1 MNKAYLLTGGN
12 KGNRK
17 ASLEKAAELI
27 AMRCGRILLYSS
39 LYETAAWGKTDQPA
53 FLNQALIL
61 ETNLSPTVLMQQ
73 LLEIESR
80 LGRIRNEKYGPRVI
94 DIDMLLYDDLVMQT
108 DLLTLPH
115 PELTR
120 RRFALEPLAEI
131 APALTHPVVH
141 KTIHELLSACEDIL
155 PVRKLH

>member
-27 AMRCGRILLYSS
+27 AMRCGRILRYSS

-141 KTIHELLSACEDIL
+141 KTIRELLSACEDIL

>member
-17 ASLEKAAELI
+17 ESLEKAAELI
-27 AMRCGRILLYSS
+27 AMRCGRMLQYSS

-61 ETNLSPTVLMQQ
+61 ETALPPTVLMRE
-73 LLEIESR
+73 LLEIENR

-94 DIDMLLYDDLVMQT
+94 DIDMLLYDDRVMQT

-131 APALTHPVVH
+131 APALIHPVVH
-141 KTIHELLSACEDIL
+141 KSIRELLFACEDAL